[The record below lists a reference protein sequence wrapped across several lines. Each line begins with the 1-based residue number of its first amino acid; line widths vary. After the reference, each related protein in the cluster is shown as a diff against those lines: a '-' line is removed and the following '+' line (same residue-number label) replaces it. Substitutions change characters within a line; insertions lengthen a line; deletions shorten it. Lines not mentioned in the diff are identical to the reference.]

1 MIMSSYLYTF
11 TVLDGSVILSVIL
24 FVRYRN
30 HFPVVQFQNQA
41 HIRNPH
47 DPAEVFKTMGRPR
60 RPLKG
65 APEALETWGA
75 SYVSRV

>member
-1 MIMSSYLYTF
+1 MNQHLYTN
-11 TVLDGSVILSVIL
+11 TVLDGSVIL

-47 DPAEVFKTMGRPR
+47 GMD
-60 RPLKG
+60 
-65 APEALETWGA
+65 EALIDPILALLDQNGIVCM
-75 SYVSRV
+75 SVILFYFFID